1 MFLYVVP
8 SFPIFK
14 TTLQEVK
21 LQWEEPDGAIHVF
34 DGFARECE
42 LLDYLLSAVTKIMF
56 NYENA
61 FITEVLSMLC
71 VLNIHTCILYIM
83 QGEEFKRCIDI
94 SGYQLYEGDKVFVM
108 WNWA

>member
-42 LLDYLLSAVTKIMF
+42 LLDHLLPAVTKIML

-71 VLNIHTCILYIM
+71 VLNIHACILYIIIA
-83 QGEEFKRCIDI
+83 GRRI
-94 SGYQLYEGDKVFVM
+94 
-108 WNWA
+108 